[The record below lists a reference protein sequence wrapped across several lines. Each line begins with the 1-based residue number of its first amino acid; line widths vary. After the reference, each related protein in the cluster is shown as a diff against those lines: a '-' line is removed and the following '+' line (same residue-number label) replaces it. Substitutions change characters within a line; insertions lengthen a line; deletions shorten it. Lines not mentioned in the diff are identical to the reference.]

1 MSEKK
6 CKKCKLT
13 YKGLKEKCPYC
24 HKTTGFGIFNKIM
37 MIMGYIVTAVIIGAI
52 IDYCLTILLV
62 GVIWYVPL
70 IITAAILAGI
80 IVLIIKL
87 IRG

>member
-37 MIMGYIVTAVIIGAI
+37 MIIGYIVTALFIYGLIEYSLA
-52 IDYCLTILLV
+52 LLLV

-70 IITAAILAGI
+70 IISGAILAGI
-80 IVLIIKL
+80 IILIVKL
-87 IRG
+87 VK